1 MKRMLKLI
9 PAVAVVLM
17 LGAGAAFAATIS
29 GTSKGDTLNG
39 SKGPDT
45 MSGRAG
51 NDTIRGFSGK
61 DTIRGG
67 IGNDT
72 IEGGL
77 QQDKIY
83 GGPGVDV
90 IDGDHG
96 ADFINVAG
104 DGRADSVSCG
114 VGVDTAIVD
123 AADVGS
129 QSQEDFIR
137 LSSCENVTI
146 R

>member
-29 GTSKGDTLNG
+29 GTS
-39 SKGPDT
+39 
-45 MSGRAG
+45 G
-51 NDTIRGFSGK
+51 NDTLKGTNSADLMRGRGGH
-61 DTIRGG
+61 DTISGFYGG
-67 IGNDT
+67 DTIYGGEGNDV
-72 IEGGL
+72 IKGGHSA
-77 QQDKIY
+77 DKIY
-83 GGPGVDV
+83 GGSGRDT
-90 IDGDHG
+90 IDGG
-96 ADFINVAG
+96 PGKDFINVAG

-114 VGVDTAIVD
+114 TSNDTAIVD

-129 QSQEDFIR
+129 QSFEDFVR
-137 LSSCENVTI
+137 LSSCENVQV